1 MSCVVCS
8 WVFRLSP
15 FQSSSSLQQQQQQR
29 SHSLLLAAANK
40 TKPSSSSCL
49 LIYSLSSTVCTFQRL
64 RLLLTSVERRAG
76 SMCAF
81 LPVASLLH
89 AADKNPGKSPRI
101 EEESGRPLRYRKPLF
116 HVQDKNPVLLWR
128 VIDSSVHEFGLGF
141 TSLLVDSWNFVVV
154 VATDLL
160 RSSQRRHVGHGVL
173 SLLLALAL
181 TSKNAPPSSM
191 ETFENV
197 PQTLSGADKAH
208 RIQRPK
214 SAKAES
220 CTRKCVSTCIRGGAG
235 APGEGPLNVRR
246 YMNLCCHSYWLHFI
260 GGQVAF
266 CLYIYLT
273 YHLMGLS
280 LCLEIK
286 LSLVWGSVL
295 CSLNASNGSKQL

>member
-15 FQSSSSLQQQQQQR
+15 IQSSSSLQQQQR

-40 TKPSSSSCL
+40 TKPSSSSSSSL

-81 LPVASLLH
+81 LPVSSLLH
-89 AADKNPGKSPRI
+89 AADKNPEKSRRI

-116 HVQDKNPVLLWR
+116 HVQEKNPVLLWR
-128 VIDSSVHEFGLGF
+128 VIDSSVHEFDLGF

-181 TSKNAPPSSM
+181 ISKNAPPSSM

-197 PQTLSGADKAH
+197 PQTLSGTLLFSHSVTVYLSFPA
-208 RIQRPK
+208 IQTLR
-214 SAKAES
+214 
-220 CTRKCVSTCIRGGAG
+220 
-235 APGEGPLNVRR
+235 
-246 YMNLCCHSYWLHFI
+246 
-260 GGQVAF
+260 
-266 CLYIYLT
+266 
-273 YHLMGLS
+273 S
-280 LCLEIK
+280 LQ
-286 LSLVWGSVL
+286 
-295 CSLNASNGSKQL
+295 SKP

>member
-1 MSCVVCS
+1 MDDRRLGYIEKILFKNLIKVLGFTAGTYLVRNSAIRARSRFCWGRVHPSSSMSCVVCS

-15 FQSSSSLQQQQQQR
+15 FQSSSSPQQQQR
-29 SHSLLLAAANK
+29 SPSLLLAAANK
-40 TKPSSSSCL
+40 TKPSSSSSL

-89 AADKNPGKSPRI
+89 AADKHPEKSQRI
-101 EEESGRPLRYRKPLF
+101 EEEFGRPLRYRKPLF
-116 HVQDKNPVLLWR
+116 HVQEKNPVLLWR

-197 PQTLSGADKAH
+197 PQTLSGTLFFL
-208 RIQRPK
+208 
-214 SAKAES
+214 SF
-220 CTRKCVSTCIRGGAG
+220 CYCVSVFSRNSGA
-235 APGEGPLNVRR
+235 
-246 YMNLCCHSYWLHFI
+246 
-260 GGQVAF
+260 
-266 CLYIYLT
+266 
-273 YHLMGLS
+273 
-280 LCLEIK
+280 
-286 LSLVWGSVL
+286 SV
-295 CSLNASNGSKQL
+295 SPD

>member
-15 FQSSSSLQQQQQQR
+15 FQSSSSPQQQQQR

-40 TKPSSSSCL
+40 TKPSSSSSL

-89 AADKNPGKSPRI
+89 AADKHPEKSQRI

-116 HVQDKNPVLLWR
+116 HVQETNPVLLWR

-181 TSKNAPPSSM
+181 TTKNAPPSSM

-246 YMNLCCHSYWLHFI
+246 PLVVFKEGFRSRQYCLIECSEICNLI
-260 GGQVAF
+260 GDRDDGP
-266 CLYIYLT
+266 
-273 YHLMGLS
+273 
-280 LCLEIK
+280 
-286 LSLVWGSVL
+286 
-295 CSLNASNGSKQL
+295 

>member
-1 MSCVVCS
+1 
-8 WVFRLSP
+8 
-15 FQSSSSLQQQQQQR
+15 
-29 SHSLLLAAANK
+29 
-40 TKPSSSSCL
+40 
-49 LIYSLSSTVCTFQRL
+49 
-64 RLLLTSVERRAG
+64 
-76 SMCAF
+76 MCAF

-89 AADKNPGKSPRI
+89 AADKHPEKSQRI

-116 HVQDKNPVLLWR
+116 HVQETNPVLLWR

-181 TSKNAPPSSM
+181 TTKNAPPSSM

-246 YMNLCCHSYWLHFI
+246 PLVVFKEGFRSRQYCLIECSEICNLI
-260 GGQVAF
+260 GDRDDGP
-266 CLYIYLT
+266 
-273 YHLMGLS
+273 
-280 LCLEIK
+280 
-286 LSLVWGSVL
+286 
-295 CSLNASNGSKQL
+295 

>member
-15 FQSSSSLQQQQQQR
+15 FQSSSSPQQQQR

-40 TKPSSSSCL
+40 TKPSSSSSL

-89 AADKNPGKSPRI
+89 AADKHPEKNQRI

-116 HVQDKNPVLLWR
+116 HVQEKNPVLLWR

-246 YMNLCCHSYWLHFI
+246 PLVVFKEGFRSRQYCLIECSEICNLI
-260 GGQVAF
+260 GDRDDGP
-266 CLYIYLT
+266 
-273 YHLMGLS
+273 
-280 LCLEIK
+280 
-286 LSLVWGSVL
+286 
-295 CSLNASNGSKQL
+295 

>member
-15 FQSSSSLQQQQQQR
+15 FQSSSSPQQQQQQR

-40 TKPSSSSCL
+40 TKPSSSSSL
-49 LIYSLSSTVCTFQRL
+49 LIYSLSSTVCTSQRL

-89 AADKNPGKSPRI
+89 AADKHPERSQRI

-116 HVQDKNPVLLWR
+116 HVQEKNPVLLWR

-141 TSLLVDSWNFVVV
+141 TSLLVDSWNFIVV

-181 TSKNAPPSSM
+181 TTKNAPPSSM

-246 YMNLCCHSYWLHFI
+246 PLVVFKEGFRSRQYCLIECSEICNLI
-260 GGQVAF
+260 GDRDDGP
-266 CLYIYLT
+266 
-273 YHLMGLS
+273 
-280 LCLEIK
+280 
-286 LSLVWGSVL
+286 
-295 CSLNASNGSKQL
+295 

>member
-8 WVFRLSP
+8 WVFRRSP
-15 FQSSSSLQQQQQQR
+15 FQSSSSLQQQQR

-40 TKPSSSSCL
+40 TKPSSSSSL

-76 SMCAF
+76 SMCEF

-89 AADKNPGKSPRI
+89 AADKHPEKSQRR

-116 HVQDKNPVLLWR
+116 HVQEKNPVR

-141 TSLLVDSWNFVVV
+141 RSLLVDSWNFVVV

-160 RSSQRRHVGHGVL
+160 RSSQRRHFGHGVL

-197 PQTLSGADKAH
+197 PQTLSGTLFSLILLL
-208 RIQRPK
+208 RI
-214 SAKAES
+214 
-220 CTRKCVSTCIRGGAG
+220 
-235 APGEGPLNVRR
+235 
-246 YMNLCCHSYWLHFI
+246 
-260 GGQVAF
+260 
-266 CLYIYLT
+266 CLFPQFRCF
-273 YHLMGLS
+273 GLS
-280 LCLEIK
+280 R
-286 LSLVWGSVL
+286 
-295 CSLNASNGSKQL
+295 LNPKP

>member
-15 FQSSSSLQQQQQQR
+15 FQSSSSLQQQQQR
-29 SHSLLLAAANK
+29 SHSLPLAATNK
-40 TKPSSSSCL
+40 TKPSSSSSL

-89 AADKNPGKSPRI
+89 AVDKHPEKSQRI

-116 HVQDKNPVLLWR
+116 HVQEKNPVLLWR

-181 TSKNAPPSSM
+181 TTKNAPPSSM

-246 YMNLCCHSYWLHFI
+246 PLVVFKEGFRSRQYCLVECSEICNLI
-260 GGQVAF
+260 GDGDD
-266 CLYIYLT
+266 
-273 YHLMGLS
+273 GP
-280 LCLEIK
+280 
-286 LSLVWGSVL
+286 
-295 CSLNASNGSKQL
+295 

>member
-1 MSCVVCS
+1 
-8 WVFRLSP
+8 
-15 FQSSSSLQQQQQQR
+15 
-29 SHSLLLAAANK
+29 
-40 TKPSSSSCL
+40 
-49 LIYSLSSTVCTFQRL
+49 
-64 RLLLTSVERRAG
+64 
-76 SMCAF
+76 MCAF

-89 AADKNPGKSPRI
+89 AADKHPEKSQRI

-116 HVQDKNPVLLWR
+116 HVQEKNPVLLWL

-154 VATDLL
+154 VAMDLL

-246 YMNLCCHSYWLHFI
+246 PLVVFKEGFRSRQYCLVECSEICNLI
-260 GGQVAF
+260 GDRDDGP
-266 CLYIYLT
+266 
-273 YHLMGLS
+273 
-280 LCLEIK
+280 
-286 LSLVWGSVL
+286 
-295 CSLNASNGSKQL
+295 

>member
-15 FQSSSSLQQQQQQR
+15 FQSSSSLQQQR

-40 TKPSSSSCL
+40 TEPSSSSSSL

-89 AADKNPGKSPRI
+89 AADKHPEKSQRI

-116 HVQDKNPVLLWR
+116 HVQEKNPVLLWR

-181 TSKNAPPSSM
+181 TSKSAPPSSM

-197 PQTLSGADKAH
+197 PQTLSGTLFFSHSVTVYLSFPA
-208 RIQRPK
+208 IQMLR
-214 SAKAES
+214 
-220 CTRKCVSTCIRGGAG
+220 
-235 APGEGPLNVRR
+235 
-246 YMNLCCHSYWLHFI
+246 
-260 GGQVAF
+260 
-266 CLYIYLT
+266 
-273 YHLMGLS
+273 S
-280 LCLEIK
+280 LQTK
-286 LSLVWGSVL
+286 P
-295 CSLNASNGSKQL
+295 

>member
-15 FQSSSSLQQQQQQR
+15 FQSSSSPQQQR

-40 TKPSSSSCL
+40 TKPSFSSSL

-89 AADKNPGKSPRI
+89 AADKHPEKSQRI

-116 HVQDKNPVLLWR
+116 YVQEKNPVLLWR

-160 RSSQRRHVGHGVL
+160 RSSQRKHVGHGVL

-246 YMNLCCHSYWLHFI
+246 PLVVFKEGFRSRQYCLIECSEICNLI
-260 GGQVAF
+260 GDRDDGP
-266 CLYIYLT
+266 
-273 YHLMGLS
+273 
-280 LCLEIK
+280 
-286 LSLVWGSVL
+286 
-295 CSLNASNGSKQL
+295 